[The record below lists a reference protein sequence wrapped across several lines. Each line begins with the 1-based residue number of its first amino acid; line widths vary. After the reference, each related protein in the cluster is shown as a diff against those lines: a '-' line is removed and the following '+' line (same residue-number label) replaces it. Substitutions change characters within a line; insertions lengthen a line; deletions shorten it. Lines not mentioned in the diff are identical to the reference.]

1 MKRSRVVQLTL
12 VSSIASM
19 LLSCREKPTRYCV
32 DGNQAVVDERKCEQ
46 NGPSGVGYTPYHW
59 YYGGARGRL
68 PIGTR
73 LSGGSTVPPEGG
85 FSEPSG
91 RGVIGAAGEDASGGH
106 GGGEAGE

>member
-12 VSSIASM
+12 VSSVASM
-19 LLSCREKPTRYCV
+19 LLGCREKPTRYCV
-32 DGNQAVVDERKCEQ
+32 DENQAVADERKCEQ
-46 NGPSGVGYTPYHW
+46 SGPSGGAYGAYHW
-59 YYGGARGRL
+59 YYGGARGQV
-68 PIGTR
+68 PEGTR
-73 LSGGSTVPPEGG
+73 LSGGSTVAPEGG